1 MGEGAD
7 VNGIKS
13 GKTSASM
20 NAITGAELLER
31 IATEKQHEAKD
42 RDAGPVRTVAQARN
56 ERIADEVEAH
66 KGYFSDRGMMPCPK
80 CGQPMS
86 KIRGGAKVC
95 MECGLLRKARRTRG
109 GIGRGGY
116 TQGNEEVV

>member
-13 GKTSASM
+13 GNTIASM
-20 NAITGAELLER
+20 TTITGAELLER

-42 RDAGPVRTVAQARN
+42 RDAGPVRTVEQTRN
-56 ERIADEVEAH
+56 ERVADEAEAR
-66 KGYFSDRGMMPCPK
+66 KGYFSDRDMMPCPK
-80 CGQPMS
+80 CGQPTP

-95 MECGLLRKARRTRG
+95 MECGLEESKANARRYRA
-109 GIGRGGY
+109 RQNY
-116 TQGNEEVV
+116 ARK